1 MATRFHQPEST
12 VEACRLIADNPEA
25 KLIAGGQSLLPLLRT
40 NVVDPSAFIDISRL
54 DDLDYLDVDGDT
66 LHIGAGTTW
75 AQLVDSEVVGDR
87 FPAVQALSGQ
97 IGDVQVRNRGTVG
110 GSLSHADPATDM
122 GALLLCYDTEV
133 VCRSADETRVVPL
146 EEFFQG
152 MFETAVGEDE
162 LLTEVR
168 VTEPDGQFGGHYEK
182 YEQRKGGFS
191 MVAAG
196 AGVTMADHDRI
207 EHLSV
212 ALANCG
218 ATPLRVDA
226 VSELA
231 AGSAVTDELRSE
243 IEQEITAAA
252 DPVGD
257 GSASREYKKRVAGKI
272 GVRAVDRAI
281 EEAR

>member
-1 MATRFHQPEST
+1 VATTFHQPEST
-12 VEACRLIADNPEA
+12 DEACRLIADNPEA

-40 NVVDPSAFIDISRL
+40 NVLDPTAFIDISRL
-54 DDLDYLDVDGDT
+54 DNLDYISVDGDT
-66 LHIGAGTTW
+66 LNVGAGTTW
-75 AQLVDSEVVGDR
+75 AELVDSEVVGDR
-87 FPAVQALSGQ
+87 FPTVQTLSGK

-133 VCRSADETRVVPL
+133 VCQSVDGTRVVPL

-152 MFETAVGEDE
+152 MFETTVAEDE

-168 VTEPDGQFGGHYEK
+168 VTEPDGQFGSHYEK
-182 YEQRKGGFS
+182 YEKRKGGFS
-191 MVAAG
+191 MVAVG

-207 EHLSV
+207 ENLSV
-212 ALANCG
+212 ALTNCG
-218 ATPLRVDA
+218 PTPLLVDP

-231 AGSAVTDELRSE
+231 AGSVFTDDLRSE
-243 IEQEITAAA
+243 IEQTITATA
-252 DPVGD
+252 DPIGD

-272 GVRAVDRAI
+272 GVRAIDRAI